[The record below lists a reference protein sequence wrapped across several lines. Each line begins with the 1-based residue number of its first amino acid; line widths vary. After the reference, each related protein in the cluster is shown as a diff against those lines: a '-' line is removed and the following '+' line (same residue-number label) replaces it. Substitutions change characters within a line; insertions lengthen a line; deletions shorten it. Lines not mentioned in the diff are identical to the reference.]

1 MLKLS
6 KNAYSTMINQMYN
19 KARDI
24 DVALFNVINDNNFPK
39 SFLATALTGFQNSD
53 GGFAH
58 ALEVDNYNKDSN
70 LVECLEAMRISS
82 MVFNNICDD
91 ELLNKSFKKLFNY
104 LYNRLDKWD
113 ALIPSNN
120 DAICASWYKYNDVN
134 IKRFGDAP
142 TPAILGYTL
151 MLTSPE
157 NVYFKKAYA
166 KARDVVNK
174 FLLKTSFTVEE
185 IKSYKVLY
193 EGLYKN
199 NLFPEKIENIKDKLY
214 STAYEMMEKDKD
226 KFSNV
231 VLLPLD
237 IFERYTNNLVYDK
250 LIDDNLD
257 YLITSIKPHGLWEAP
272 FDWSN
277 EIAEGATAQIK
288 WIGVVS
294 CINFYNLKKFSR
306 IEELKQ

>member
-1 MLKLS
+1 MLKLG
-6 KNAYSTMINQMYN
+6 KDAYNTIQMQMYN

-24 DVALFNVINDNNFPK
+24 DVALFNVLNDNNFPK
-39 SFLATALTGFQNSD
+39 SFLATALSGYQNSD

-70 LVECLEAMRISS
+70 LVECQEAMRIAS
-82 MVFNNICDD
+82 MVFDNISDD

-120 DAICASWYKYNDVN
+120 DAICASWYKYTDVN

-151 MLTSPE
+151 MLLKE
-157 NVYFKKAYA
+157 DNVYFKKAYA
-166 KARDVVNK
+166 KAKGVIDK
-174 FLLKTSFTVEE
+174 FLLKTSFNVEE

-193 EGLYKN
+193 EGLLKN
-199 NLFPEKIENIKDKLY
+199 NLFSDKLDSIKDKLY
-214 STAYEMMEKDKD
+214 SVAYELMEKDKTN
-226 KFSNV
+226 FSGV

-237 IFERYTNNLVYDK
+237 IFERYTGNSVYDK

-277 EIAEGATAQIK
+277 EIAEGATAGIK
-288 WIGVVS
+288 WIGVIS
-294 CINFYNLKKFSR
+294 CINFYNLKKFGR
-306 IEELKQ
+306 IEDTK